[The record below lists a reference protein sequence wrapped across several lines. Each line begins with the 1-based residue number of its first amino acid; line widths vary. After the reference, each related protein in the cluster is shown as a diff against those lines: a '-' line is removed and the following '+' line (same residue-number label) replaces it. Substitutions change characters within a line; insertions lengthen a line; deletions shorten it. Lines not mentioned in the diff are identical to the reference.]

1 MFNNEK
7 YSSITTANIDRNSA
21 PNSSRPAVG
30 SFYFVQ
36 DQRMNKKKAHD

>member
-30 SFYFVQ
+30 SFYFNHAKAM
-36 DQRMNKKKAHD
+36 DKKKAHD